1 MLKLGGGVTHSLG
14 CIIGLV
20 AEAVTVEDSVII
32 IIQGENFVKS
42 KVGS

>member
-32 IIQGENFVKS
+32 VIQDKNFIETE
-42 KVGS
+42 